1 MDSVYF
7 APDMTVLVAQIRS
20 WLKPGGVLFVA
31 YQEGD
36 VMDKTANEDTTVFA
50 EAMRVIGWEYEV
62 KDISEDSYDMLMNKR
77 KVALAYKDRFEGEGN
92 GMWGD
97 MLIEQTDY
105 VLQGKEEYLKH
116 LARYIYVCRK

>member
-1 MDSVYF
+1 
-7 APDMTVLVAQIRS
+7 
-20 WLKPGGVLFVA
+20 
-31 YQEGD
+31 
-36 VMDKTANEDTTVFA
+36 
-50 EAMRVIGWEYEV
+50 
-62 KDISEDSYDMLMNKR
+62 MLMNKR

>member
-1 MDSVYF
+1 MDVFKACYYESDEYEKFPYV
-7 APDMTVLVAQIRS
+7 IS
-20 WLKPGGVLFVA
+20 K
-31 YQEGD
+31 
-36 VMDKTANEDTTVFA
+36 DKTANEDTTAFA

-62 KDISEDSYDMLMNKR
+62 KDISEDSYDMLMKKR
-77 KVALAYKDRFEGEGN
+77 KVALAYKDRFEGEDN
-92 GMWGD
+92 GTWGD